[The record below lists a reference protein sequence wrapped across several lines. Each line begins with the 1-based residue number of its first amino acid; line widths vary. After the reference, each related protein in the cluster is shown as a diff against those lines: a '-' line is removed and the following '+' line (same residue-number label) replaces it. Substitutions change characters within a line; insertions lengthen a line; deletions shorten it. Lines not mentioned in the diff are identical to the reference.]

1 MSRNIHDELEDEAA
15 ILAMSEG
22 QWRLRQDR
30 MMNEMLDQVRLTNGR
45 VTAIEEREAAR
56 KLLEARLAG
65 LAEAKA
71 DTYISKGQMAKI
83 GTLCG
88 LIAVVL
94 GAIATI
100 ASDILE

>member
-30 MMNEMLDQVRLTNGR
+30 IMNEMLVQVRYTNGR
-45 VTAIEEREAAR
+45 VTAIEAREAER
-56 KLLEARLAG
+56 QIIEARLAG

-71 DTYISKGQMAKI
+71 DTYLTRGQMAKI
-83 GTLCG
+83 GTLLG
-88 LIAVVL
+88 IIAGAVGIAVSVA
-94 GAIATI
+94 GN
-100 ASDILE
+100 ILK